1 MENLFIKIFFKISSK
16 YFLLVISFF
25 ILYYIINKQK
35 WIKYKIQQKFPKNR
49 EYIRE
54 GMYSLITMIIFTC
67 ILIGL
72 NSKPIVGYTT
82 RYYEISERGW
92 VYYYLLFIIMFFVH
106 DAYFYFIHRIMHY
119 PKIFKY
125 IHLIHH
131 KSTNPSPWA
140 AYSFHPFEAIIEQGI
155 ILIFYFTVPI
165 HITHLTV
172 FFLFS
177 IIYNIYGHLGY
188 EIYPKG
194 FNKTRIGKWINTS
207 ISHNQHHQFCKG
219 NYGLYTLIWDRL
231 FGTLRNDYDVR
242 FNEVKNR

>member
-1 MENLFIKIFFKISSK
+1 MENLFIKIFLKISSK

-92 VYYYLLFIIMFFVH
+92 LYYYLLFIIMFFVH
-106 DAYFYFIHRIMHY
+106 DAYFYFIHRIMHH
-119 PKIFKY
+119 PKLFKY
-125 IHLIHH
+125 IHLVHH

-140 AYSFHPFEAIIEQGI
+140 A
-155 ILIFYFTVPI
+155 
-165 HITHLTV
+165 
-172 FFLFS
+172 
-177 IIYNIYGHLGY
+177 
-188 EIYPKG
+188 
-194 FNKTRIGKWINTS
+194 
-207 ISHNQHHQFCKG
+207 
-219 NYGLYTLIWDRL
+219 
-231 FGTLRNDYDVR
+231 
-242 FNEVKNR
+242 NRSAGAGC